1 MVPLSRIRLEL
12 ARNPDFP
19 EGSTVHGYDII
30 APLDS
35 QGKLNERAWKK
46 LHQLCRVQR
55 FWKGEEDKVGRL
67 ARKPGGVWFVDYD
80 PKTDADDE
88 PGFRFGS
95 HVFRSGE
102 YVSIRENDG
111 VPRTFRVV
119 SVVDYAA

>member
-1 MVPLSRIRLEL
+1 MTFLSRIRLEL

-19 EGSTVHGYDII
+19 EGSAAHGYDII
-30 APLDS
+30 APLDDE
-35 QGKLNERAWKK
+35 GKLDERAWKTFR
-46 LHQLCRVQR
+46 QICRVQR

-67 ARKPGGVWFVDYD
+67 SRNRGGMWFVDYD

-119 SVVDYAA
+119 SVVEYAP